1 MWRTVLKLEWRIVRR
16 DKAALAVLG
25 IFAAFLVLAALAGGQ
40 HAETLSEGLER
51 TQGAERARL
60 EGHRADLGARVAS
73 NAPKTA
79 RDPRD
84 PVWMG
89 KEGASRVAVLPP
101 SPLAPIAVGQRQLHP
116 QAVRVSTEMDLAAE
130 RETETAMS
138 GPTRLM
144 TGAFDPAFLFVV
156 LFPLVIIAL
165 SYEILSGER
174 ERGTLAMLLSQPVS
188 QHALVLG
195 KAAARALLL
204 CGVTFLF
211 ALLGLALA
219 GADLGA
225 DGAFVHIALYAAVL
239 IAWALFWFA
248 AAVAVNAWGQT
259 SASNALSLVGLWLLL
274 VVVVPGLMHVVVDAI
289 YPPPSKVELLHEARE
304 AGQEVER
311 KLAGIQGRHDVDTTT
326 TGYAKRVVE
335 VQQELARRSE
345 PVLKELREQV
355 ARRQSMVDS
364 LRFVSPAIVTQLALE
379 DVAGAGAPRHQRF
392 EAQVDAY
399 HARYQAH
406 FFEHI
411 RAGKAFSAK
420 DLESVPV
427 WEFAEEDMSALA
439 ARILGGVLGLLL
451 FALTLVALAW
461 RGLRRVGRLAR

>member
-1 MWRTVLKLEWRIVRR
+1 M
-16 DKAALAVLG
+16 
-25 IFAAFLVLAALAGGQ
+25 
-40 HAETLSEGLER
+40 
-51 TQGAERARL
+51 
-60 EGHRADLGARVAS
+60 
-73 NAPKTA
+73 
-79 RDPRD
+79 
-84 PVWMG
+84 
-89 KEGASRVAVLPP
+89 
-101 SPLAPIAVGQRQLHP
+101 
-116 QAVRVSTEMDLAAE
+116 
-130 RETETAMS
+130 
-138 GPTRLM
+138 
-144 TGAFDPAFLFVV
+144 
-156 LFPLVIIAL
+156 
-165 SYEILSGER
+165 
-174 ERGTLAMLLSQPVS
+174 
-188 QHALVLG
+188 
-195 KAAARALLL
+195 
-204 CGVTFLF
+204 
-211 ALLGLALA
+211 
-219 GADLGA
+219 
-225 DGAFVHIALYAAVL
+225 
-239 IAWALFWFA
+239 
-248 AAVAVNAWGQT
+248 
-259 SASNALSLVGLWLLL
+259 
-274 VVVVPGLMHVVVDAI
+274 
-289 YPPPSKVELLHEARE
+289 
-304 AGQEVER
+304 ER

-355 ARRQSMVDS
+355 ARRQSVVDS